1 MPNII
6 PNNFDLNHYD
16 NHFDSKNFLIKIHR
30 VYRSLFLV
38 PRKWEILQ
46 LKNHRQS
53 VVLYYY
59 SSQMLTL
66 MSASRP

>member
-38 PRKWEILQ
+38 PRKWDDITI
-46 LKNHRQS
+46 KKPPR
-53 VVLYYY
+53 VGGVY
-59 SSQMLTL
+59 SSETMTL
-66 MSASRP
+66 ISASRP